1 MAQPQ
6 PHPAQPQT
14 RRYLVL
20 HGLENHRPEGHWQ
33 RLLAGELRRGGH
45 QVLYPQLPDAD
56 SPSLDAWLEALG
68 AELAIADEMGDGPLI
83 VVAHSLAAVLW
94 LTAASR
100 GGVRADHVLLVAP
113 AGAEELE
120 EHAPEFVVHP
130 ADGDVTAAQVAAAGG
145 STLLVWSGDDEWCRA
160 GADTFYAEPL
170 GLPVAV
176 VPGANHLALGDGYGP
191 WPDVVAW
198 ALDPDQGW
206 PVRR

>member
-1 MAQPQ
+1 VPTT
-6 PHPAQPQT
+6 QT

-33 RLLAGELRRGGH
+33 RLLTSELRRAGH

-56 SPSLDAWLEALG
+56 SPSREGWLEALD
-68 AELAIADEMGDGPLI
+68 AELAIADEMGDGPLV

-94 LTAASR
+94 LTAAAR

-130 ADGDVTAAQVAAAGG
+130 ADGDVTAEQVAAAAG
-145 STLLVWSGDDEWCRA
+145 STLLVWSGDDEWCRT

-170 GLPVAV
+170 GLRVAV
-176 VPGANHLALGDGYGP
+176 VPGGNHLALGDGYGP